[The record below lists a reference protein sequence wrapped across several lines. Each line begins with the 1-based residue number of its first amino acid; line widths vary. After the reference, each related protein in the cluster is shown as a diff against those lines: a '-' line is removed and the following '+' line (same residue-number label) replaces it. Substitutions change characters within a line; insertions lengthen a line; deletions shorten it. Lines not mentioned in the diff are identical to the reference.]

1 MLKNPDRAIGE
12 IELSQIVKAAA
23 IAIGEKDNSVS
34 PVFLRQ
40 LVDTI
45 GDDSLMEM
53 FEISV
58 AGLIELG
65 ENGIT
70 RRYHDLS
77 NQKTE
82 VETGISNRI
91 MESIPNVRIYN
102 EEFRRRRL
110 EASRGLS
117 ILSHGIFSLAGAL
130 DLSNPSSSRKS

>member
-1 MLKNPDRAIGE
+1 MPKNPDRTIGE
-12 IELSQIVKAAA
+12 IELSQVVKAAVV
-23 IAIGEKDNSVS
+23 AIGERDSSVS

-40 LVDTI
+40 LADTI

-82 VETGISNRI
+82 VETLLRLFAHC
-91 MESIPNVRIYN
+91 
-102 EEFRRRRL
+102 FR
-110 EASRGLS
+110 ADW
-117 ILSHGIFSLAGAL
+117 A
-130 DLSNPSSSRKS
+130 

>member
-12 IELSQIVKAAA
+12 IELSQVVKAAA
-23 IAIGEKDNSVS
+23 IALGEKDNSVS

-40 LVDTI
+40 LADTI

-65 ENGIT
+65 ENGPT
-70 RRYHDLS
+70 KHYDKLYV
-77 NQKTE
+77 QKKV
-82 VETGISNRI
+82 VETKISDRI
-91 MESIPNVRIYN
+91 EDSIPYSRI
-102 EEFRRRRL
+102 EDKTLRRHRS

-117 ILSHGIFSLAGAL
+117 VLLCGIFSLAGAL
-130 DLSNPSSSRKS
+130 DLSKPSSSRKS